1 MSYAAEAKQTYT
13 VELPCKAGTKVFFLD
28 KTNLR
33 VIDCQVSAISAQWVE
48 HNDKMFLS
56 MRVSGIKENYITDCI
71 PEHLGEILFFTRAE
85 ADAALEAL
93 QKELQGKHCDSCA
106 SLGAHYNRLV
116 KDQILCHRC
125 TLRSMV
131 LDNPANQVCG
141 EYQKRKETQ

>member
-71 PEHLGEILFFTRAE
+71 PEHLGESFSLHGQKLMQRWRLFRKSFRASTVT
-85 ADAALEAL
+85 AA
-93 QKELQGKHCDSCA
+93 
-106 SLGAHYNRLV
+106 
-116 KDQILCHRC
+116 
-125 TLRSMV
+125 
-131 LDNPANQVCG
+131 PAWEPTITG
-141 EYQKRKETQ
+141 W